1 MERIE
6 KFNCFEEQENCF
18 LQYFYELSPSDKLK
32 ALADLQK
39 NNIDF

>member
-6 KFNCFEEQENCF
+6 KFNCFEEHENYF
-18 LQYFYELSPSDKLK
+18 LQYYYELSPYDRLK
-32 ALADLQK
+32 ALAALQK